1 MTCNFFA
8 ETSSDLTGGPDSAKK
23 HQFSAALPRM
33 RIIRGIFAMSSVDQV
48 SLQPDG
54 TTERKRWETPIV
66 IVGSAQ
72 RETLSNANT
81 GGVDGTFGGT
91 STYGS

>member
-8 ETSSDLTGGPDSAKK
+8 EMSSDLTGRPDSAKK
-23 HQFSAALPRM
+23 HQLKAALPPM
-33 RIIRGIFAMSSVDQV
+33 HYSGEFAMPSVDQTAV
-48 SLQPDG
+48 QPG
-54 TTERKRWETPIV
+54 NAAARKHWETPTV

-81 GGVDGTFGGT
+81 GGVDGTYGGT
-91 STYGS
+91 SSYGS

>member
-1 MTCNFFA
+1 MSC
-8 ETSSDLTGGPDSAKK
+8 DLTRRLDSAKK
-23 HQFSAALPRM
+23 HRLNAALPPK

-54 TTERKRWETPIV
+54 VTQRKRWETPTV

-81 GGVDGTFGGT
+81 GGVDGTYGGT
-91 STYGS
+91 TSYGS